1 VAQIFNWK
9 ILTQS
14 LYWIFLKIIRIG
26 FGAIEAANVNAAG
39 IRQLVR
45 EIVRQVVRD
54 F

>member
-14 LYWIFLKIIRIG
+14 SYWIFLKLIRIG
-26 FGAIEAANVNAAG
+26 FGAIEAANVNAAD
-39 IRQLVR
+39 IRQLVK
-45 EIVRQVVRD
+45 EMARQVVRD